1 MIHWSFFLGLKGF
14 GWARDVM
21 EEVFDDIIVFL
32 EEVNDVKDPIEGVG
46 VDGEVLFSYIF
57 SGVLLI

>member
-1 MIHWSFFLGLKGF
+1 
-14 GWARDVM
+14 M